1 MEPQI
6 LLRILEENVFLT
18 VGCTDPVAAGL
29 AAAISYKA
37 IGGEIESIRVT
48 LDKNV
53 YKDAIA
59 VGIPGTKRKGLDL
72 AVALCL
78 ISGDPNNGL
87 SMLKDVN
94 SEDIVKAEKLLSKHK
109 ICFTVNEK
117 ARGIFVRADIKTS
130 NGTASALLLDSHDN
144 LVEVTVNGKVVYSKL
159 QSSEKGKFFVPLS
172 EIERLSI
179 RDVLDFVKIID
190 SSKIS
195 FLNTGI
201 EVNMAA
207 ASLGEKSE
215 VGIGMGKL
223 YSEMIEKGILSDG
236 IINRTKQKVGAAA
249 DARMFGMNIPIY
261 GCFGSGNHGITL
273 FITLG
278 MVGEHIRAEKGKVLE
293 AIAIALLITGLIKSK
308 TGILTPHCGC
318 SVAAGTGAAAGIVY
332 LLGGKEKEIENAIH
346 LMIANLTG
354 MICDGA
360 KYSCS
365 LKMATS
371 AGAAIE
377 AAYMAMLGAE
387 VPGDNGIVGYNLS
400 ETMENLRMLTEQGMK
415 DTDRTILGILLQKTK
430 SSKLK

>member
-1 MEPQI
+1 
-6 LLRILEENVFLT
+6 
-18 VGCTDPVAAGL
+18 
-29 AAAISYKA
+29 
-37 IGGEIESIRVT
+37 
-48 LDKNV
+48 
-53 YKDAIA
+53 
-59 VGIPGTKRKGLDL
+59 
-72 AVALCL
+72 
-78 ISGDPNNGL
+78 
-87 SMLKDVN
+87 
-94 SEDIVKAEKLLSKHK
+94 
-109 ICFTVNEK
+109 
-117 ARGIFVRADIKTS
+117 
-130 NGTASALLLDSHDN
+130 
-144 LVEVTVNGKVVYSKL
+144 
-159 QSSEKGKFFVPLS
+159 
-172 EIERLSI
+172 
-179 RDVLDFVKIID
+179 
-190 SSKIS
+190 
-195 FLNTGI
+195 
-201 EVNMAA
+201 
-207 ASLGEKSE
+207 
-215 VGIGMGKL
+215 
-223 YSEMIEKGILSDG
+223 
-236 IINRTKQKVGAAA
+236 
-249 DARMFGMNIPIY
+249 MNIPIY